1 MMLSICSEIDLPFN
15 VLNLM
20 LNKNSRK
27 NNLSFSGPV
36 TKALP
41 SIPPLSGFFAASLR
55 MLNKS
60 YVWFLSSRYITWRK
74 LYTSILM
81 ISKKSPI
88 DRGMVLILDGSSKHV
103 ARMCKE
109 TWFILTKVFYV
120 AVDVQKWLKQI

>member
-41 SIPPLSGFFAASLR
+41 SIPPLSGFFASSLR
-55 MLNKS
+55 MTNKT
-60 YVWFLSSRYITWRK
+60 YVWFLFSRSNLGHCDIHINDFK
-74 LYTSILM
+74 
-81 ISKKSPI
+81 
-88 DRGMVLILDGSSKHV
+88 
-103 ARMCKE
+103 
-109 TWFILTKVFYV
+109 KVFFPH
-120 AVDVQKWLKQI
+120 